1 VKYLIIINELIQKY
15 FIMSEENLD
24 INNQIDSGDEMH
36 NTYLKR
42 KKKNVGKE
50 INKLLQKDLKNQ
62 VFFLIIRTLFLR
74 KIKDSSLN

>member
-24 INNQIDSGDEMH
+24 INNQKDSGDEMQY
-36 NTYLKR
+36 TYLKR

-62 VFFLIIRTLFLR
+62 VFSLIIRILFLQ
-74 KIKDSSLN
+74 KIKDS